1 MLAIVMETTM
11 AMVECVAWHVDPK
24 FEVSNHVI
32 CGDNTKEVIFPM
44 TIPNH
49 LPKYKSLVVM

>member
-24 FEVSNHVI
+24 FEVSNHVM
-32 CGDNTKEVIFPM
+32 CGDNTKEVIFAL
-44 TIPNH
+44 TVEFLIISQNIN
-49 LPKYKSLVVM
+49 L

>member
-11 AMVECVAWHVDPK
+11 AMVEGVAWHIEPK

-44 TIPNH
+44 TMKFLIISQNIN
-49 LPKYKSLVVM
+49 L